1 MKRGKR
7 YKKNSELV
15 DKNHTYSLSEAVD
28 IVKKTASAKF
38 DESIDMVFVLGIN
51 LKKAGQ
57 SIRGTCILPHGTGK
71 TKKVAVIAN
80 PEKQSEAKEA
90 GADIVGGQEA
100 VQQIAKDNVSFDV
113 LLATPDMMPTL
124 AKFGKIL
131 GPRGL
136 MPSPKTGTVTMDIA
150 NAVKE
155 AKRGKV
161 EFRADK
167 LGNIQIG
174 VGRASFTKEALEEN
188 IRTVV
193 DAVNRSKPPGVKGN
207 FIKKASM
214 ASTMGPGIWVAF

>member
-1 MKRGKR
+1 VKRGKR
-7 YKKNSELV
+7 YKKISELV
-15 DKNHTYSLSEAVD
+15 DKNRTYGLLEAID

-38 DESIDMVFVLGIN
+38 DESIDIVFVLDID

-90 GADIVGGQEA
+90 GADIVGGQET
-100 VQQIAKDNVSFDV
+100 VEQIVKGYVSFDV

-124 AKFGKIL
+124 AKLGKIL

-150 NAVKE
+150 KAVKE
-155 AKRGKV
+155 AKTGKV
-161 EFRADK
+161 ELMVDK
-167 LGNIQIG
+167 LGNIQIS
-174 VGRASFTKEALEEN
+174 VGRASFIREALEEN
-188 IRTVV
+188 VRTVV
-193 DAVNRSKPPGVKGN
+193 DAVNRIKPLGVKGN
-207 FIKKASM
+207 FIKKASI
-214 ASTMGPGIWVAF
+214 ASTMGPGVWVAF

>member
-1 MKRGKR
+1 VKRGKR
-7 YKKNSELV
+7 YKKISELV
-15 DKNHTYSLSEAVD
+15 DKNRTYGLLEAID

-38 DESIDMVFVLGIN
+38 DESIDIVFVLDID

-90 GADIVGGQEA
+90 GADIVGGQET
-100 VQQIAKDNVSFDV
+100 VEQIVKGDVSFDV

-124 AKFGKIL
+124 AKLGKIL

-150 NAVKE
+150 KAVKE
-155 AKRGKV
+155 AKTGKV
-161 EFRADK
+161 ELMVDK
-167 LGNIQIG
+167 LGNIQIS
-174 VGRASFTKEALEEN
+174 VGRASFIREALEEN
-188 IRTVV
+188 VRTVV
-193 DAVNRSKPPGVKGN
+193 DAVNRIKPLGVKGN
-207 FIKKASM
+207 FIKKASI
-214 ASTMGPGIWVAF
+214 ASTMGPGVWVAF

>member
-7 YKKNSELV
+7 YKKISELV
-15 DKNHTYSLSEAVD
+15 DKNRTYGLLEAID

-38 DESIDMVFVLGIN
+38 DESIDIVFVLDID

-90 GADIVGGQEA
+90 GADIVGGQET
-100 VQQIAKDNVSFDV
+100 VEQIVKGDVSFDV

-124 AKFGKIL
+124 AKLGKIL

-150 NAVKE
+150 KAVKE
-155 AKRGKV
+155 AKTGKV
-161 EFRADK
+161 ELMVDK
-167 LGNIQIG
+167 LGNIQIS
-174 VGRASFTKEALEEN
+174 VGRASFIREALEEN
-188 IRTVV
+188 VRTVV
-193 DAVNRSKPPGVKGN
+193 DAVNRIKPLGVKGN
-207 FIKKASM
+207 FIKKASI
-214 ASTMGPGIWVAF
+214 ASTMGPGVWVAF